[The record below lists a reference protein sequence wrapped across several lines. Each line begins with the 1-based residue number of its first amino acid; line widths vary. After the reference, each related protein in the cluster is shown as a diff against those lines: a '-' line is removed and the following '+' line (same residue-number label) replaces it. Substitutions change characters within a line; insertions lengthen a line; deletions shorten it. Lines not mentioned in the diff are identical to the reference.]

1 MAEIPNGDYIHRSID
16 QLRNERGVHEYNK
29 HFTDLRNNIVADY
42 AIKVGLNNNNSLI
55 DNRNTPTTISNQ
67 STNHLEQKHQYST
80 SNTSLDAQMNEGK
93 VSKKLKKILIDFLV
107 EILQKMMSFH
117 RCKNINFPSLL
128 LPTTKKNFFFYLL
141 FFFLNPEDRL

>member
-16 QLRNERGVHEYNK
+16 QLRNERGVLNAAAHDYK

-55 DNRNTPTTISNQ
+55 DNRNTTPNSSNQ
-67 STNHLEQKHQYST
+67 STNHLEHKNHQYSS

-93 VSKKLKKILIDFLV
+93 VSS
-107 EILQKMMSFH
+107 SF
-117 RCKNINFPSLL
+117 F
-128 LPTTKKNFFFYLL
+128 
-141 FFFLNPEDRL
+141 

>member
-16 QLRNERGVHEYNK
+16 QLRNERGVHEYK

-55 DNRNTPTTISNQ
+55 DNRNTTPNSNNQ
-67 STNHLEQKHQYST
+67 STNHLEHKNNHQYSS

-93 VSKKLKKILIDFLV
+93 VSD
-107 EILQKMMSFH
+107 
-117 RCKNINFPSLL
+117 SLL
-128 LPTTKKNFFFYLL
+128 SKIFF
-141 FFFLNPEDRL
+141 DRFVCYIMYKLS